1 MVTQL
6 LRLDPFLVLFGEDF
20 RSTLSRLYSISYW
33 KAKKLVVPFPF
44 RSTKR
49 MDNPLRQM
57 SIAKE
62 PDRAVFFGRK
72 LS

>member
-1 MVTQL
+1 MQQL
-6 LRLDPFLVLFGEDF
+6 K
-20 RSTLSRLYSISYW
+20 

-62 PDRAVFFGRK
+62 PDRAVFFERK